1 MTQLLTTAG
10 RQPVYQSQAGLLP
23 TPGPS
28 KVSPSGISL
37 ATAPLKDHTAAIL
50 TSKQLHIPQGN
61 QTLVFNLSKGDGGGS
76 TVSPSGVSSRLPLG
90 PTRTFPMGSSLPP
103 TYSSSPFAS
112 LQPSA
117 PPPPSPSPSPSPS
130 PPSPL
135 PSAPLPP
142 APPLSTPPMSA
153 PAPPQGPVMPYPLG
167 VHPPPSVASATKPAP
182 SSVLPSY
189 TSIQNAPLPQ
199 NVPTRPPP
207 YSPML
212 SVAGSVRK
220 DDTSKPPLPTTAS
233 EVLPSSSEVMS
244 PPHSA
249 SPNVVIT
256 QSDVSLMQQ
265 RLAIS
270 KSLSPV
276 QSLPTSIT
284 MMPRPALKPSA
295 STLSTTSITTTA
307 SQSMFFLPGISSSSS
322 SSSGATSGI
331 PFVFGHNSSTGGQSF
346 SFNSVH

>member
-1 MTQLLTTAG
+1 MIEPPSPEETERQREKNRKLREQLMRIQRPTEISVPQGEWCCCTTFLIAYHFANE
-10 RQPVYQSQAGLLP
+10 VYGCISVCTIHYHSCVNGFL
-23 TPGPS
+23 PGP
-28 KVSPSGISL
+28 
-37 ATAPLKDHTAAIL
+37 
-50 TSKQLHIPQGN
+50 
-61 QTLVFNLSKGDGGGS
+61 
-76 TVSPSGVSSRLPLG
+76 
-90 PTRTFPMGSSLPP
+90 PMMSYSLPP
-103 TYSSSPFAS
+103 AAAS
-112 LQPSA
+112 
-117 PPPPSPSPSPSPS
+117 
-130 PPSPL
+130 
-135 PSAPLPP
+135 
-142 APPLSTPPMSA
+142 STPCIISCSLE
-153 PAPPQGPVMPYPLG
+153 PAYF
-167 VHPPPSVASATKPAP
+167 
-182 SSVLPSY
+182 
-189 TSIQNAPLPQ
+189 SIQNAPLPQ

-346 SFNSVH
+346 SFNSSLTATNSVTSSQLPNADSKKGGSGAAHSWSTVC